1 MLYKEFAP
9 TFLISKCNVAIKR
22 TDGAASTESSLLEL
36 CRVVTEVDDHQ
47 WQKKACFHF
56 AEREQHRRWLNLF

>member
-1 MLYKEFAP
+1 LFELF
-9 TFLISKCNVAIKR
+9 R

-47 WQKKACFHF
+47 SRAKSPIVEYLIEIQ
-56 AEREQHRRWLNLF
+56 QTIL